1 MGLFQ
6 KLFGPLRRPIS
17 RKDIQGY
24 FETLTAYAPSFH
36 SYSGSLY
43 EMQQTRQAIH
53 AIATH
58 ASKLKPH
65 ATGSRGKMIERK
77 LQFKMNPWQTTSQFL
92 ARTATILYTE
102 NTCFLI
108 PVINQKGETIGA
120 FPILPSMTELV
131 EAQGEIYL
139 RFSFS
144 SGETAAVEFSR
155 CGILVDMQ
163 YKNDFFGDD
172 NKAILPTLELIS
184 MQEQGIVNGIKQ
196 AAAIR
201 FLAQLSSSL
210 REEDIDRERKRF
222 LEKNLSAENNGG
234 AIVIDSKYKDVKQ
247 LESKPYIVDAE
258 QMKLI
263 NDNVEKYFGVG
274 EKILKNE
281 WDESVWNAFYE
292 GKIEPFALQLSL
304 VLTGMFFSEH
314 ERAFGNEIMFS
325 ANRLQFATIT
335 SKVQTITELFDRGML
350 TVNEGREI
358 LQMSPVD
365 GGDVRFIRG
374 EYVDTKDRQ
383 AAAITEGDDNNAGE
397 T

>member
-65 ATGSRGKMIERK
+65 ATGSRGKMIERQ

-92 ARTATILYTE
+92 ARTATILFTE

-108 PVINQKGETIGA
+108 PILNRNGETVGA

-144 SGETAAVEFSR
+144 NGETAAVEFSR
-155 CGILVDMQ
+155 CGVLVDMQ

-172 NKAILPTLELIS
+172 NAAIMPTLELIS

-210 REEDIDRERKRF
+210 RDEDIDRERKRF

-234 AIVIDSKYKDVKQ
+234 AIVIDSKYKEVKQ
-247 LESKPYIVDAE
+247 LESKPYIVDAD

-281 WDESVWNAFYE
+281 WDEAVWNAFYE

-304 VLTGMFFSEH
+304 VLTGMFFTEH
-314 ERAFGNEIMFS
+314 ERAYGNEIMFS

-383 AAAITEGDDNNAGE
+383 VAAITEGDDNNAGE

>member
-17 RKDIQGY
+17 RKDISEY

-36 SYSGSLY
+36 SYGGSLY

-65 ATGSRGKMIERK
+65 ATGSRGKTIERQ

-92 ARTATILYTE
+92 ARTATILFTE

-108 PVINQKGETIGA
+108 PVLNQKGETVGA

-144 SGETAAVEFSR
+144 NGETAAVEFSR
-155 CGILVDMQ
+155 CGVLVDMQ

-172 NKAILPTLELIS
+172 NKPILPTLELIS

-210 REEDIDRERKRF
+210 RDEDIDRERKRF

-234 AIVIDSKYKDVKQ
+234 AIVIDSKYKEVKQ
-247 LESKPYIVDAE
+247 LESKPYIVDAD

-281 WDESVWNAFYE
+281 WDEAVWNAFYE

-304 VLTGMFFSEH
+304 VLTGMFFNDH

-325 ANRLQFATIT
+325 ANRLQFASTSDKVKIIT
-335 SKVQTITELFDRGML
+335 QLFDRGML
-350 TVNEGREI
+350 NQDEGREI
-358 LQMSPVD
+358 MQMPPLPD
-365 GGDVRFIRG
+365 GKGQKYYIRG
-374 EYVDTKDRQ
+374 EYQTKQ
-383 AAAITEGDDNNAGE
+383 ENGGESNA
-397 T
+397 

>member
-65 ATGSRGKMIERK
+65 ATGSRGKMIERQ

-108 PVINQKGETIGA
+108 PVLNQKGETVGA

-144 SGETAAVEFSR
+144 NGETAAVEFSR
-155 CGILVDMQ
+155 CGVLVDMQ

-210 REEDIDRERKRF
+210 RDEDIDRERKRF

-234 AIVIDSKYKDVKQ
+234 AIVIDSKYKEVKQ
-247 LESKPYIVDAE
+247 LESKPYIVDAD

-281 WDESVWNAFYE
+281 WDEAVWNAFYE

-304 VLTGMFFSEH
+304 VLTGMFFNDH

-325 ANRLQFATIT
+325 ANRLQFASTSDKVKIIT
-335 SKVQTITELFDRGML
+335 QLFDRGML
-350 TVNEGREI
+350 NQDEGREI
-358 LQMSPVD
+358 MQMPPLPD
-365 GGDVRFIRG
+365 GKGQKYYIRG
-374 EYVDTKDRQ
+374 EYQTKQ
-383 AAAITEGDDNNAGE
+383 ENGGESNA
-397 T
+397 